1 MQCNKFQF
9 LNIEIA
15 INRNKHLYKQFYALI
30 CKRELF
36 RPKFPVLYFHKLV
49 HLYSLSQGSKLKS
62 QQQPKRHQWVIKQ
75 TNKKIQRLLVFI
87 EVGISIKISILCH
100 NVCYERN
107 IVIVSFENNNKNARG
122 IVNIEYGQEQSK
134 YYAIVIQWIKLPREQ
149 RSETASRLTTDKIN
163 IHNNENLKVSSL
175 QARHNLK
182 SNDKLF
188 HNIPI
193 HKFQYLSAHV
203 NHQESPTP
211 QK

>member
-1 MQCNKFQF
+1 MG
-9 LNIEIA
+9 
-15 INRNKHLYKQFYALI
+15 YK
-30 CKRELF
+30 
-36 RPKFPVLYFHKLV
+36 
-49 HLYSLSQGSKLKS
+49 
-62 QQQPKRHQWVIKQ
+62 
-75 TNKKIQRLLVFI
+75 TNKQKIHRDYLI

-100 NVCYERN
+100 IRYTVCYERN
-107 IVIVSFENNNKNARG
+107 IVIVSFENNNKNARR

-134 YYAIVIQWIKLPREQ
+134 YYTIVIQCIKLPREQ

-163 IHNNENLKVSSL
+163 RHNNENLKVSSL

-182 SNDKLF
+182 SNHKLF
-188 HNIPI
+188 HNIRI